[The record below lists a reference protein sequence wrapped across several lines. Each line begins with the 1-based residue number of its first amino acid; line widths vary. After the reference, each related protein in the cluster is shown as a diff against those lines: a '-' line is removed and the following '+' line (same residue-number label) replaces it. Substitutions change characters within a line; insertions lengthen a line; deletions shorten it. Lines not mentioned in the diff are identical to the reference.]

1 MLGDILSGSG
11 ALRRIGEADLIHIV
25 LVGGDVRGRSGRR
38 QHEHAVLIRLRA
50 DGNAGV
56 GGDGRQH
63 HLRAPVK
70 QVVVGVDGLLRVC
83 LVVLRV
89 QLILLTA
96 PRVQLVDGDLR
107 AVGDGRAVNGG
118 GAGQR
123 ADFADLD
130 RAVGHCHRRAHRHH
144 GGHSRSKHL
153 LHNPIPPIQDVRDFS
168 GGFCC
173 PRR

>member
-1 MLGDILSGSG
+1 MSLS
-11 ALRRIGEADLIHIV
+11 A
-25 LVGGDVRGRSGRR
+25 GDVRGRSGRR

-96 PRVQLVDGDLR
+96 QRVQLVDSDLR

-123 ADFADLD
+123 AI
-130 RAVGHCHRRAHRHH
+130 
-144 GGHSRSKHL
+144 S
-153 LHNPIPPIQDVRDFS
+153 PILIAPSAIAIDALIVITAATAAASIFFIIQFPLYRM
-168 GGFCC
+168 
-173 PRR
+173 